1 MNKHLFIAIALVDL
15 ALGACK
21 GGDESKQSTKA
32 SSTKTAPDDPWAKKS
47 SSDIKDPKLARLVE
61 LATNGPGKDKYP
73 QADAIVA
80 LEQDDITYQSD
91 GTVVTKHH
99 SIVKLL
105 DPQRGKDKYADL
117 HIAYDSKRETLT
129 IETART
135 VNPDGKAQAA
145 SKDEIGDIVPA
156 ILADATIY
164 SDVRERVVTF
174 PAVDTGSVLEL
185 EYTRTTKATPDSPL
199 GGEEM
204 LAQWN
209 PVLERVVSITAPSGV
224 TPKLAVEGQKLDPK
238 TSNAGSNKVWTFK
251 LENQPDRH
259 PEMGSLV
266 EAAVLPRLIYG
277 FQPSWQKVVQPVA
290 ERFLKKAVP
299 SPLPEAIKAEATKIV
314 AGATTPADKAAKL
327 YAFVA
332 HDIRS
337 IDLPLGWAGYEPHS
351 PEVVLQNRY
360 ADERDK
366 VGLLLALASSQG
378 ISGRPVLVRTGKVPV
393 VSSVPT
399 VAQFDRII
407 AKLDVD
413 GKDVWLDPG
422 DEQGQ
427 YGVAFAGQDNL
438 VLPLDKGG
446 SELGSRPPL
455 DPSTSISSTKADYKL
470 AANGDLEATYRYEM
484 SGWYAD
490 RAQAELRPLKGELL
504 DRFFQQAVGNVSPSA
519 VDKSHEVGDTQSVTG
534 SLNVKQQVSA
544 PGYST
549 AQANFRVFELPELTL
564 DVADDQPNAGLST
577 RKTSLW
583 VGTPRTERG
592 EITVQVPAGWKV
604 TYVPPKL
611 EGKAEGLTYSEGC
624 EASGQTITCKGEI
637 KLDKLVVPAEK
648 YGAFREALTKLQAYE
663 RRIVLLTRG

>member
-1 MNKHLFIAIALVDL
+1 MKKSLYIAMLLL
-15 ALGACK
+15 AACK
-21 GGDESKQSTKA
+21 GSDSSKQSAQASTKA
-32 SSTKTAPDDPWAKKS
+32 AAEDPWAKKS
-47 SSDIKDPKLARLVE
+47 ASDIKDPKLARLVE

-80 LEQDDITYQSD
+80 LQQDDITYKSD

-105 DPQRGKDKYADL
+105 DPQRGKEKYADL
-117 HIAYDSKRETLT
+117 HIPYDSKRETLT

-135 VNPDGKAQAA
+135 VNADGKPQVA

-156 ILADATIY
+156 AVADATIY

-209 PVLERVVSITAPSGV
+209 PVLERVVSISAPGGMV
-224 TPKLAVEGQKLDPK
+224 PKLAVEGQKLEPK
-238 TSNAGSNKVWTFK
+238 KSSASGNTVWTYK

-259 PEMGSLV
+259 PEMGSQV
-266 EAAVLPRLIYG
+266 EAAVLPRLVYG

-290 ERFLKKAVP
+290 DRFLKAAVP
-299 SPLPEAIKAEATKIV
+299 SPLPASIKAEADKIV
-314 AGATTPADKAAKL
+314 AGATTPAEKAQKL
-327 YAFVA
+327 FAYVA

-337 IDLPLGWAGYEPHS
+337 VELPLGWAGYEPHS

-378 ISGRPVLVRTGKVPV
+378 INGRPVLVRTGKVPV
-393 VSSVPT
+393 VASVPT
-399 VAQFDRII
+399 IAQFDRVI

-413 GKDVWLDPG
+413 SKEVWVDPS
-422 DEQGQ
+422 DEHGQ
-427 YGVAFAGQDNL
+427 YNVAFAGQDNM

-446 SELGSRPPL
+446 SELGSRPAL
-455 DPSTSISSTKADYKL
+455 DPSTSISATKADFKL
-470 AANGDLEATYRYEM
+470 AANGDLEATYSYEM

-490 RAQAELRPLKGELL
+490 RAQSELRPLKGELL
-504 DRFFQQAVGNVSPSA
+504 DRYFQKGAAELAPTA
-519 VDKSHEVGDTQSVTG
+519 LDKSHEVGDTQSVTG
-534 SLNVKQQVSA
+534 AMTVKQQVSA

-549 AQANFRVFELPELTL
+549 AQANFRVFELPPVTL
-564 DVADDQPNAGLST
+564 GVADEVPNAGLST
-577 RKTSLW
+577 RKTPLW
-583 VGTPRTERG
+583 LGTPRTERG

-611 EGKAEGLTYSEGC
+611 EGKTEGLSYSDGC
-624 EASGQTITCKGEI
+624 EASGQTITCKAEI
-637 KLDKLVVPAEK
+637 KVDKLVVPTDK
-648 YGAFREALTKLQAYE
+648 YSAFREAITKLQAYE

>member
-1 MNKHLFIAIALVDL
+1 MTKHLWIAFVML
-15 ALGACK
+15 AACK
-21 GGDESKQSTKA
+21 GSDDSKQSAKA
-32 SSTKTAPDDPWAKKS
+32 STQAAAADPWAKKS
-47 SSDIKDPKLARLVE
+47 AKDIKDPALARLVE
-61 LATNGPGKDKYP
+61 LAVDGPGKDKYP

-80 LEQDDITYQSD
+80 LERDDITYKSD
-91 GTVVTKHH
+91 GTIVTKHH

-105 DPQRGKDKYADL
+105 DPQRGKEKYADL

-135 VNPDGKAQAA
+135 VNADAKPHVA
-145 SKDEIGDIVPA
+145 SKDEIGDIVPG

-185 EYTRTTKATPDSPL
+185 EYTRTTKSTPDSPL
-199 GGEEM
+199 GGEHM

-209 PVLERVVSITAPSGV
+209 PVLERVVTITTPAGV
-224 TPKLAVEGQKLDPK
+224 TPKFAVEGQKLDPK
-238 TSNAGSNKVWTFK
+238 QSNAGGGRTWTFV

-266 EAAVLPRLIYG
+266 EAAVLPRLVFG
-277 FQPSWQKVVQPVA
+277 FQPSWAKVVQPVA
-290 ERFLKKAVP
+290 ERFLKAAVP
-299 SPLPEAIKAEATKIV
+299 SPLPPAIKAEADRIV
-314 AGATTPADKAAKL
+314 AGATTPTEKATKL
-327 YAFVA
+327 FAFVA

-337 IDLPLGWAGYEPHS
+337 IELPLGWAGYEPHS
-351 PEVVLQNRY
+351 PQVVLQNRY
-360 ADERDK
+360 ADQRDK

-378 ISGRPVLVRTGKVPV
+378 ITGRPVLVRTGKVPV
-393 VSSVPT
+393 VASVPT
-399 VAQFDRII
+399 VAQFDRVI

-413 GKDVWLDPG
+413 GKDVWVDPS

-427 YGVAFAGQDNL
+427 YGVAFAGQDNM

-446 SELGSRPPL
+446 SELGSRPAL
-455 DPSTSISSTKADYKL
+455 DPSTSISTTKADFKL
-470 AANGDLEATYRYEM
+470 AANGDLQATYSYDLT
-484 SGWYAD
+484 GWYAD

-504 DRFFQQAVGNVSPSA
+504 DRHFQHAAGNVSPSA
-519 VDKSHEVGDTQSVTG
+519 IDKSHVVGDMQSVTG
-534 SLNVKQQVSA
+534 ATTVKQQLAV

-549 AQANFRVFELPELTL
+549 AQANFRVFELPAVTL
-564 DVADDQPNAGLST
+564 DVAEDEPHAGLST
-577 RKTSLW
+577 RKTPLW

-592 EITVQVPAGWKV
+592 EISVQIPAGWKV

-611 EGKAEGLTYSEGC
+611 DGKAEGLTYSSGC
-624 EASGQTITCKGEI
+624 EANGQTITCKSEI
-637 KLDKLVVPAEK
+637 KLDKLVVPTEK

>member
-1 MNKHLFIAIALVDL
+1 MKKHLYLVVLALV
-15 ALGACK
+15 ACK
-21 GGDESKQSTKA
+21 GSDESKQSAKA
-32 SSTKTAPDDPWAKKS
+32 STQKAPEDPWAKKS
-47 SSDIKDPKLARLVE
+47 SANIKDPKLARLVE
-61 LATNGPGKDKYP
+61 LAVNGPDKNKYP

-80 LEQDDITYQSD
+80 LEQDDITYKSD

-105 DPQRGKDKYADL
+105 DPQRGKEKYADL
-117 HIAYDSKRETLT
+117 HIPFDSKRETLT

-135 VNPDGKAQAA
+135 VNQDKAQEA
-145 SKDEIGDIVPA
+145 SKEEIGDIVPS
-156 ILADATIY
+156 ILSDATIY

-209 PVLERVVSITAPSGV
+209 PVLERVVTISAPSGV
-224 TPKLAVEGQKLDPK
+224 TPKFSVEGQKLDPK
-238 TSNAGSNKVWTFK
+238 QSSANGNRVWTFK

-259 PEMGSLV
+259 PEQGSQAD
-266 EAAVLPRLIYG
+266 AAVLPRLVYG
-277 FQPSWQKVVQPVA
+277 FQPSWAKVVQPVA
-290 ERFLKKAVP
+290 ERFLKAAVP
-299 SPLPEAIKAEATKIV
+299 SPLPAAIKAEADRIV
-314 AGATTPADKAAKL
+314 AGATTPADKATKL
-327 YAFVA
+327 FAFVA

-337 IDLPLGWAGYEPHS
+337 IELPLGWAGYEPHS

-378 ISGRPVLVRTGKVPV
+378 ITGRPVLVRTGKVLV

-413 GKDVWLDPG
+413 GKDVWLDPS
-422 DEQGQ
+422 DEHGQ
-427 YGVAFAGQDNL
+427 YGIAFAGQDNM

-446 SELGSRPPL
+446 SELGSRPAL
-455 DPSTSISSTKADYKL
+455 DPSTSVSSVKADYKL
-470 AANGDLEATYRYEM
+470 AANGDLQASYNYDLT
-484 SGWYAD
+484 GWYAD
-490 RAQAELRPLKGELL
+490 RAQNELRPIKGELL
-504 DRFFQQAVGNVSPSA
+504 DRYFQKAAASLAATA
-519 VDKSHEVGDTQSVTG
+519 VDKKHEVGDTQSVTG
-534 SLNVKQQVSA
+534 ALAVKQDISV
-544 PGYST
+544 PGYSI
-549 AQANFRVFELPELTL
+549 AQANFRVFELPPVTL
-564 DVADDQPNAGLST
+564 DVAEDEPWSSLST
-577 RKTSLW
+577 RKTALW

-604 TYVPPKL
+604 TYVPAKL
-611 EGKAEGLTYSEGC
+611 EGKAEGLAYSQGC
-624 EASGQTITCKGEI
+624 EAAGQTVTCKAEI
-637 KLDKLVVPAEK
+637 KLDKLVVPTDK